1 MKEGIKNILKQ
12 DLKKYETL
20 VKHTEG
26 EAQEI
31 YLKVANFLRK
41 MIREQEVQMTRE
53 DLRDY
58 RNNKDYIKEKME
70 ELLER
75 RNRIK

>member
-41 MIREQEVQMTRE
+41 MIREQEVQKIDKARYSNVAKTIQR
-53 DLRDY
+53 
-58 RNNKDYIKEKME
+58 K
-70 ELLER
+70 
-75 RNRIK
+75 

>member
-26 EAQEI
+26 ETQEI
-31 YLKVANFLRK
+31 YLKVADFLQK
-41 MIREQEVQMTRE
+41 IIRE
-53 DLRDY
+53 
-58 RNNKDYIKEKME
+58 
-70 ELLER
+70 
-75 RNRIK
+75 

>member
-1 MKEGIKNILKQ
+1 
-12 DLKKYETL
+12 
-20 VKHTEG
+20 
-26 EAQEI
+26 
-31 YLKVANFLRK
+31 
-41 MIREQEVQMTRE
+41 MTRE